1 MEKFTLKA
9 LYNQAF
15 ARELAAAIEVE
26 SPKFDAVDFERRIFD
41 SEWEQRE
48 LKQRMRHVTQVMH
61 ATISGDYPAQI
72 KVLKKVAPCIKD
84 GLLGMI
90 FPDFVEQYGLEDYV
104 TSVSALAHFTKHSS
118 SEFAVRP
125 FIEKYPK
132 MMTKMLT
139 WADHKNEHIRRLA
152 SEGCRPRLPWGMAL
166 KAFKKDPAPIL
177 PILEKLK
184 ADESLYVR
192 KSVANNLNDIIK
204 DNPELVLD
212 TASRWLKT
220 KHPHTQWIV
229 KHGVRTLLKK
239 GDKRALALFGLADA
253 KGLTVSDLSFTK
265 NSLAI
270 GEHFHFSFTLHVDR
284 PRTVR
289 VEYGV
294 YFVKSNGSQ
303 SRKVFQLS
311 EKDFTAG
318 THTFKRKQHFKNL
331 TTRKHYSG
339 THRLV
344 IIVNGE
350 EMLGRE
356 FELKNGEMIN

>member
-15 ARELAAAIEVE
+15 VQELAKAIKVA
-26 SPKFDAVDFERRIFD
+26 SPAFDAIDFEHRVFD

-48 LKQRMRHVTQVMH
+48 LKQRMRHVTQTMY
-61 ATISGDYPAQI
+61 ATIEGDYPAQI
-72 KVLKKVAPCIKD
+72 KVLYQVAPTIKD

-90 FPDFVEQYGLEDYV
+90 FPDFVEQYGLDDYAI
-104 TSVSALAHFTKHSS
+104 SAKALSEFTKYSS

-125 FIEKYPK
+125 FIEKYPE
-132 MMTKMLT
+132 MMTQMLT
-139 WADHKNEHIRRLA
+139 WADDENEHIRRLA

-166 KAFKKDPAPIL
+166 KAFKKDPTPIL

-184 ADESLYVR
+184 EDESLYVR

-204 DNPELVLD
+204 DNPDIVLEI
-212 TASRWLKT
+212 AERWLK
-220 KHPHTQWIV
+220 KGHPHTQWIV
-229 KHGVRTLLKK
+229 KHGVRTLLKR

-253 KGLTVSDLSFTK
+253 KGLKVSDLSFTK
-265 NSLAI
+265 NSVMI
-270 GEHFHFSFTLHVDR
+270 GEHFHFSFDLHVDR

-289 VEYGV
+289 IEYGV

-311 EKDFTAG
+311 EKDFALG
-318 THTFKRKQHFKNL
+318 THSFKRKQHFKNL
-331 TTRKHYSG
+331 TTRKHYAG

-350 EMLGRE
+350 EMLGKD
-356 FELKNGEMIN
+356 FEVGGEI

>member
-9 LYNQAF
+9 LYNQSF
-15 ARELAAAIEVE
+15 VQELATAIKAA
-26 SPKFDAVDFERRIFD
+26 SPAFDTLDFECRVFD

-48 LKQRMRHVTQVMH
+48 LKQRMRHITQVIY
-61 ATISGDYPAQI
+61 ATIEGDYQAQI
-72 KVLKKVAPCIKD
+72 KVLRQVAPKIKD
-84 GLLGMI
+84 GLLGLI
-90 FPDFVEQYGLEDYV
+90 FPDFVEQYGLDDYAI
-104 TSVSALAHFTKHSS
+104 SVKALSEFTKYSS
-118 SEFAVRP
+118 AEFAVRP

-132 MMTKMLT
+132 MMAQMLT
-139 WADHKNEHIRRLA
+139 WAEHKNEHIRRLA

-184 ADESLYVR
+184 EDESLYVR

-204 DNPELVLD
+204 DNPDTVLEI
-212 TASRWLKT
+212 AARWLKNG
-220 KHPHTQWIV
+220 HPHTQWIV
-229 KHGVRTLLKK
+229 KHGVRTLLKR

-253 KGLTVSDLSFTK
+253 KGLKVSDLSFTK
-265 NSLAI
+265 NNVKI
-270 GEHFHFSFTLHVDR
+270 GEHFHFSFDLHVDK

-289 VEYGV
+289 IEYGV
-294 YFVKSNGSQ
+294 YFVKSKGSQ

-318 THTFKRKQHFKNL
+318 VHSFKRKQHFKNL
-331 TTRKHYSG
+331 TTRKHYAG
-339 THRLV
+339 MHRLV

-350 EMLGRE
+350 EMLGKD
-356 FELKNGEMIN
+356 FELGET